1 MDQKIDPKELL
12 PLLPE
17 GTFNSEEQNQIEL
30 WHQTGKMPANQTV
43 IQLWQF
49 LCIGILVGSSGELEE
64 VDEHGLPLLDHP
76 EQHEEHLESKEEKY
90 PINKKHKHSKN

>member
-1 MDQKIDPKELL
+1 MDQKIDPKEIL

-30 WHQTGKMPANQTV
+30 WHQTGKMPSNQTV

-49 LCIGILVGSSGELEE
+49 LCIGIMVGSSGELEE
-64 VDEHGLPLLDHP
+64 VDENGLPLLEHP
-76 EQHEEHLESKEEKY
+76 DIEEK
-90 PINKKHKHSKN
+90 PQEPDEHKSKKKHKGHH